1 MPKHISY
8 FCIWWIDIF
17 ANVQCTFI
25 STRKIESGKVCN
37 QMNERDNEYV
47 ISCSLVHHTSL
58 ECTSSMKIRLRVN
71 VGPCMLVKKAL
82 CCMFLWLLIVHL
94 ESYDVENCIM
104 WKNTSEITSILSV
117 VKKKTCSFS
126 LLLKNLMI
134 Y

>member
-8 FCIWWIDIF
+8 FCTLWIDIF
-17 ANVQCTFI
+17 ANVHQTHFHFN
-25 STRKIESGKVCN
+25 RKIESGKVCN

-104 WKNTSEITSILSV
+104 WKNTSEITSILSFR
-117 VKKKTCSFS
+117 KNGICSFHFF
-126 LLLKNLMI
+126 
-134 Y
+134 

>member
-1 MPKHISY
+1 MLIKNYFFASNIFYLVMSSCILQYTLIS
-8 FCIWWIDIF
+8 
-17 ANVQCTFI
+17 
-25 STRKIESGKVCN
+25 RKNESGKVCN
-37 QMNERDNEYV
+37 QMYERDNELV
-47 ISCSLVHHTSL
+47 ISCSLVHHTSI

-117 VKKKTCSFS
+117 I
-126 LLLKNLMI
+126 KN
-134 Y
+134 

>member
-1 MPKHISY
+1 MPKHISH
-8 FCIWWIDIF
+8 FCTCCIDILWYLQMS
-17 ANVQCTFI
+17 NKHTF
-25 STRKIESGKVCN
+25 SSRKIESGKVCN

-117 VKKKTCSFS
+117 IKNEFYSF
-126 LLLKNLMI
+126 LFC
-134 Y
+134 

>member
-1 MPKHISY
+1 MCQNIY
-8 FCIWWIDIF
+8 LIF
-17 ANVQCTFI
+17 ALDELIYLQMSTKHTFI
-25 STRKIESGKVCN
+25 SRKIESGKVCN

-117 VKKKTCSFS
+117 IKNEFCSF
-126 LLLKNLMI
+126 LFC
-134 Y
+134 